1 MPSELHPAL
10 YWLSW
15 TATVAVLGWGVWRYF
30 IAVRDRPRFEKADV
44 VFQEWFAS
52 GCSQKNIITKVG
64 GARNCLRL
72 VVTKNFLW
80 VTSWFPFSLIAP
92 FYDMEHVIP
101 LDAIVCVRHSHFVGR
116 STLLLTYRDFKGE
129 THTLRLLPK
138 KPNDF
143 IASLGVK
150 AEPETSH

>member
-1 MPSELHPAL
+1 MRLEIHPVF
-10 YWLSW
+10 YWLS
-15 TATVAVLGWGVWRYF
+15 TIAAAAVLAWWAWRYF
-30 IAVRDRPRFEKADV
+30 RAVRDRPRFEKADV
-44 VFQEWFAS
+44 VYQEWFAS
-52 GCSQKNIITKVG
+52 GCSQKNIITKLG

-101 LDAIVCVRHSHFVGR
+101 LDAIVSVRHSRFVGR
-116 STLLLTYRDFKGE
+116 NNLLLTYRDCKG
-129 THTLRLLPK
+129 THTLRLLPR

-150 AEPETSH
+150 VEETSP

>member
-1 MPSELHPAL
+1 MHSEIHPVL
-10 YWLSW
+10 YWLSIIA
-15 TATVAVLGWGVWRYF
+15 TAAVLLWAALRYF
-30 IAVRDRPRFEKADV
+30 RAVRDRPRFEAADV

-52 GCSQKNIITKVG
+52 GCSQMNIITKLG

-72 VVTKNFLW
+72 VVTKKFLW

-101 LDAIVCVRHSHFVGR
+101 LDAIVSVRHSRFVGR
-116 STLLLTYRDFKGE
+116 DTLLLTYLDSAGD

-143 IASLGVK
+143 ITSLGVK
-150 AEPETSH
+150 ID